1 MGLTGGA
8 AAPGHPAAPAHL
20 ETLVTGTGGPVTV
33 VAHGLGGSIAQTRP
47 LAGGLAGTRVHYAAR
62 GHGAS
67 PLGEEPVTY
76 ELLRRDLLAVADAVR
91 ATRAIGVSMGAGTLL
106 SLMAV
111 QPARLDRAVLFL
123 PGSIDRPRRD
133 EAVRRLGTLAQ
144 ALEAADRPAVEAL
157 VAAEVPTDLPPGPVA
172 AYVKA
177 RSAYLL
183 ASPGVAALLRTLP
196 LVSPV
201 RQRTLLVAV
210 QTQVLVLAQEGDPLH
225 PAQVA
230 RDLVAV
236 LPRARLVVFD
246 RPGAAFRER
255 ARLRELVVDFLGD

>member
-47 LAGGLAGTRVHYAAR
+47 LAGGLPGTRVHYAAR

-76 ELLRRDLLAVADAVR
+76 ELLRRDLLAVADAVG
-91 ATRAIGVSMGAGTLL
+91 AT
-106 SLMAV
+106 
-111 QPARLDRAVLFL
+111 
-123 PGSIDRPRRD
+123 
-133 EAVRRLGTLAQ
+133 Q
-144 ALEAADRPAVEAL
+144 ALEAADRPAIEAL
-157 VAAEVPTDLPPGPVA
+157 VAAEVPADLPPGPVA

-201 RQRTLLVAV
+201 PERTLLVAV
-210 QTQVLVLAQEGDPLH
+210 QTRVLVLAQEGDPLH

-246 RPGAAFRER
+246 RPGTAFRER